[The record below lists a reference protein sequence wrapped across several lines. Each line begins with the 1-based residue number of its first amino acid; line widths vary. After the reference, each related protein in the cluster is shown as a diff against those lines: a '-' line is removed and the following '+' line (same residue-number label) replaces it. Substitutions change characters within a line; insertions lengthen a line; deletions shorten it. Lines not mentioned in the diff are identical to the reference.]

1 MPARESESASQ
12 EGESHA
18 MQLGA
23 DLAAP
28 RIALEDLVAAESRSI
43 SQAMQEEA
51 PQAASD
57 EGTAAA
63 LGAPS
68 VGKIKKLLYW
78 PWRADENRLMYGYS
92 QQSPVDVHRSD

>member
-1 MPARESESASQ
+1 
-12 EGESHA
+12 
-18 MQLGA
+18 
-23 DLAAP
+23 
-28 RIALEDLVAAESRSI
+28 
-43 SQAMQEEA
+43 MQEEA